1 MKMFLEKLFAFI
13 VEIAALTVLCN
24 KMGADPT
31 WCLLGLWVW
40 KDLSET
46 MENEDRI

>member
-1 MKMFLEKLFAFI
+1 MKMFFIKLSVFT

-46 MENEDRI
+46 MKNEG